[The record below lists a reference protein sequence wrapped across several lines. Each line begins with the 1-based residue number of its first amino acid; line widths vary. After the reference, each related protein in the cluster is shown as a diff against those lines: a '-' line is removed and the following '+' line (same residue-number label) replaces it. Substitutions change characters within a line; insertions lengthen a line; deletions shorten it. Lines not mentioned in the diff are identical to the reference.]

1 MGFELLEIVEAIR
14 VLLMWFLGV
23 TPKRR
28 LSHTIKGKL
37 LDFFFHELI
46 FSCIEQLHNLY
57 IEFLGLIFLYK
68 KMLIILI
75 KLITL

>member
-37 LDFFFHELI
+37 LDFFFM
-46 FSCIEQLHNLY
+46 N
-57 IEFLGLIFLYK
+57 
-68 KMLIILI
+68 
-75 KLITL
+75 